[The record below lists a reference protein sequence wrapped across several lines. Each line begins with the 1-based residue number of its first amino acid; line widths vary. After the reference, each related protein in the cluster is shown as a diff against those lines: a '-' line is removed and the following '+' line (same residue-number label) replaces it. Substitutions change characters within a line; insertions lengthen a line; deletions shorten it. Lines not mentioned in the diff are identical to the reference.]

1 MYLNFPTLSICSWT
15 LIKSLAK
22 WGGSRS
28 CLEPLWKASPLPEIP
43 FCEWPATYS
52 TYLQFLQCSDKTREK
67 CQPAQMQ
74 GPGRCKQKVGEITR
88 RLWERRLLWNTLA
101 FETKQKG
108 SWTSWHLVGVVG
120 VSELAMLEFRF
131 WLCCSDELCDLDRSL
146 NLPGL
151 PFYHLWR

>member
-1 MYLNFPTLSICSWT
+1 MRGKRVLFRATMESQSPSRDPVLWVTCYLH
-15 LIKSLAK
+15 
-22 WGGSRS
+22 G
-28 CLEPLWKASPLPEIP
+28 
-43 FCEWPATYS
+43 
-52 TYLQFLQCSDKTREK
+52 QFLQCSDKTREK

-131 WLCCSDELCDLDRSL
+131 WLCCSDELCYLGQVTKPPWASL
-146 NLPGL
+146 LPSVKIGIIL
-151 PFYHLWR
+151 CIPLFV